1 MEEIFDICDEAGA
14 PTGATVSRTLAHRE
28 GILHRTAHIWVL
40 REKAGKKQVL
50 LQKRSKNKDSFPSC
64 LDTSSA
70 GHIQAGHEPLCSAIR
85 EFREELGIEASP
97 SDLKPIG
104 TFRISYQKEFHS
116 ALFRDE
122 EVAFVYVYEKPVDTE
137 ALKLQP
143 EELESVLWQDYEK
156 VAEAVGQRNP
166 AYCVPRGGLMLVGKY
181 LGFSSN
187 WDCK

>member
-14 PTGATVSRTLAHRE
+14 PTGATVSRTLAHRD

-85 EFREELGIEASP
+85 ELR
-97 SDLKPIG
+97 DLKPIG
-104 TFRISYQKEFHS
+104 TFRISYQKEFHG

-166 AYCVPRGGLMLVGKY
+166 AYCVPRGGLLLVGKY

-187 WDCK
+187 